1 VFAERRGEAN
11 RIRISPQLTLAAYQ
25 FLSTAVEQFLPAV
38 ISETILKRLLKQDI
52 VYHLRKNK
60 EWRTD
65 PACIIYQQGKS
76 ADYFVL
82 VLEGRVEVTIG
93 KENLTFEGGP
103 FTFFGTQALIQTIGV
118 VESPS
123 APTSTLGSLE
133 SLNLDALMRHTFQ
146 PDYTVR
152 ASTEVIYLRIKRSL
166 YLAAKRATLM
176 ERSQRDQSQ
185 SNEQFDEEV
194 DKLLHSLEEDDTESG
209 GRRTPR
215 KRSSKN
221 LHEPQESNFSP
232 KTQSL
237 YCNVSPPR
245 RISQRDINGSII
257 SSPVDDSHIVK
268 DEEVSLLTKK
278 S

>member
-1 VFAERRGEAN
+1 MTFNVE
-11 RIRISPQLTLAAYQ
+11 IVV
-25 FLSTAVEQFLPAV
+25 AVEQFLPAV

-118 VESPS
+118 GNIVSTQLKGLTQEVQISVESPS

-194 DKLLHSLEEDDTESG
+194 DKVVGLAS
-209 GRRTPR
+209 
-215 KRSSKN
+215 
-221 LHEPQESNFSP
+221 
-232 KTQSL
+232 
-237 YCNVSPPR
+237 
-245 RISQRDINGSII
+245 
-257 SSPVDDSHIVK
+257 
-268 DEEVSLLTKK
+268 
-278 S
+278 

>member
-103 FTFFGTQALIQTIGV
+103 FTFFGTQALIQTIG